1 MATYRF
7 LFFPALLVLAL
18 ASPALAQKKY
28 GPGVSDS
35 EIKIGQT
42 MPYSGPLSALGSI
55 GHAANA
61 YFNKINAE
69 GGINGRK
76 IKFISQDDGYSPPKT
91 LEMTRQLVEQ
101 EEVLLI
107 FNTLGTPTNSSIHKY
122 LNGMQVPHLFI
133 TTGADKWNDPK
144 NHPWTIMGMA
154 SYSSEAGIY
163 AKHIVATNPNARIAV
178 LVQHDDFGR
187 DYLNGFEAALGE
199 KAKTML
205 VAKATYEVTD
215 PTIDS
220 QIRQLQASK
229 ADAVFVITTG
239 KFTSQA
245 IRKIGES
252 EWKPAIYVPT
262 SGTSVASVLQP
273 AGLDKSNGVLSASY
287 YKNATDKTWAED
299 PGMKDFYAFM
309 EKWHPNGKVA
319 DGFNTSGYS
328 SAQLLVEVLKRCGDD
343 LTRENVLKQA
353 LSLKNLSLPMLV
365 PGVTISTGPDDYLP
379 LQQMQMMQFD
389 GEKWALVGKLIDN

>member
-1 MATYRF
+1 MSVR
-7 LFFPALLVLAL
+7 LAL
-18 ASPALAQKKY
+18 AVALALVVASPAMAQKKY
-28 GPGVSDS
+28 GPGVTDT

-69 GGINGRK
+69 GGVNGRK
-76 IKFISQDDGYSPPKT
+76 IRLFSLDDGYSPPKT

-107 FNTLGTPTNSSIHKY
+107 FNTLGTPTNSAIHKY
-122 LNGMQVPHLFI
+122 LNGKKVPHLFI

-144 NHPWTIMGMA
+144 NYPWTIMGMA
-154 SYSSEAGIY
+154 SYPSEAGIY
-163 AKHIVATNPNARIAV
+163 AKHILASKPDAKIAV
-178 LVQHDDFGR
+178 LVQNDDFGK
-187 DYLNGFEAALGE
+187 DYLHGFEQALGD
-199 KAKTML
+199 KAKTMI
-205 VAKATYEVTD
+205 VGRATYEVTD

-220 QIRQLQASK
+220 QIIQLKSSN
-229 ADAVFVITTG
+229 ADAVFIITTG
-239 KFTSQA
+239 KFSSQA
-245 IRKIGES
+245 IRKIAES
-252 EWKPAIYVPT
+252 GWKPAIYIPT
-262 SGTSVASVLQP
+262 SATSVAGVLQP
-273 AGLDKSNGVLSASY
+273 AGLENSKGVWSASY
-287 YKNATDKTWAED
+287 YKNATDRSWAND
-299 PGMKDFYAFM
+299 AGMKEFYAFM
-309 EKWHPNGKVA
+309 EKWHTSGKVA

-365 PGVTISTGPDDYLP
+365 PGVTINTGPNDYLP

-389 GEKWALVGKLIDN
+389 GEKWALVGGVIEN